1 MADTAK
7 VLGPGVDVPFTQYRY
22 AEENILQTYEVR
34 IPEGE
39 DGAATK
45 ENGKYW
51 VM

>member
-1 MADTAK
+1 MTNTAK
-7 VLGPGVDVPFTQYRY
+7 VLGPDVGVPFTQYRY
-22 AEENILQTYEVR
+22 AEENILQTYEVC
-34 IPEGE
+34 IPESE